1 MIPHKMWNGL
11 QALRLNNYIARVMAG
26 SCSSL
31 GRLPKGP
38 RAGEG
43 VCLMTVGTHIDVDI
57 RQPAIDEDGN
67 LITRRKQWAFKRG
80 EHHKSG
86 KAQNVGGVLNGFKP
100 DGTLEDGIYYGFI
113 GTTERPDVRGMVPE
127 ESVHLYLSK
136 YFISGGVGSPATGIG
151 QNKRPKNIRY
161 YRPHPACWMV
171 QKGKLVPWLALG
183 ESHTVKMFYQFGDWQ
198 PYKSAR
204 IGGVKFRP
212 NGHKYYEH
220 ESAVILEP
228 GMLLGSDNGTPLE
241 QWLSFTG
248 VLPQTHKNMTL
259 QIEYDGQGEIYNSC
273 SKLRGQLVAVAN
285 GPGVARFETMTGSD
299 QTGRGIKLT
308 LIGAVNVKRVYML
321 SCTSQQP
328 M

>member
-11 QALRLNNYIARVMAG
+11 QALRLNNYIARVMPG
-26 SCSSL
+26 SCASL
-31 GRLPKGP
+31 GRLTKGP
-38 RAGEG
+38 RKSEG
-43 VCLMTVGTHIDVDI
+43 VCLMTVGTRLDVDI
-57 RQPAIDEDGN
+57 RQPAIDSDGN
-67 LITRRKQWAFKRG
+67 LITQRKDWAFTRAG
-80 EHHKSG
+80 YAKSG
-86 KAQNVGGVLNGFKP
+86 AAQNVGGILNGLKA

-113 GTTERPDVRGMVPE
+113 GTTERPDTRGMVSE

-136 YFISGGVGSPATGIG
+136 YFIGGGIGSAATGIG
-151 QNKRPKNIRY
+151 QYKRPKNIRY
-161 YRPHPACWMV
+161 YRPHPACWRV
-171 QKGKLVPWLALG
+171 QGGKLVPWLALG
-183 ESHTVKMFYQFGDWQ
+183 ESHTVTMFYQFGDWQ
-198 PYKSAR
+198 AYKSAR

-212 NGHKYYEH
+212 NGTKYYDPDN
-220 ESAVILEP
+220 AVVLEP
-228 GMLLGSDNGTPLE
+228 DRLYGREDGKPFE

-248 VLPQTHKNMTL
+248 VLPQTHKNMVL

-299 QTGRGIKLT
+299 LTGRGIKLT
-308 LIGAVNVKRVYML
+308 LRGPVNVKRVYML

>member
-11 QALRLNNYIARVMAG
+11 QAIRLNNYIARIMPG
-26 SCSSL
+26 SCASL
-31 GRLPKGP
+31 GRLSKGE
-38 RAGEG
+38 RSGEG
-43 VCLMTVGTHIDVDI
+43 VCLMTVGTHLDVDI
-57 RQPAIDEDGN
+57 RQPAIDPDGN
-67 LITRRKQWAFKRG
+67 LITRRKAWAFERAGHLKQG
-80 EHHKSG
+80 T
-86 KAQNVGGVLNGFKP
+86 AQNVGGVLNGFRP

-113 GTTERPDVRGMVPE
+113 GTTARPDDRGLVSE

-136 YFISGGVGSPATGIG
+136 YFISGGVGSAATGIG
-151 QNKRPKNIRY
+151 QHKRPKNIRY
-161 YRPHPACWMV
+161 YRPHPACWRV
-171 QKGKLVPWLALG
+171 KDGKLVPWLALG

-204 IGGVKFRP
+204 IGGVKFRA
-212 NGHKYYEH
+212 NGTKYYEH
-220 ESAVILEP
+220 DSAQILEP
-228 GMLLGSDNGTPLE
+228 GMLQGLETGMPVE
-241 QWLSFTG
+241 QWLSFTD

-273 SKLRGQLVAVAN
+273 TKLRGQLIAVAN

-299 QTGRGIKLT
+299 LTGRGIKLT
-308 LIGAVNVKRVYML
+308 LIGPVKVKRVYML